1 MTEVSNGD
9 LLGVLLTVEHR
20 LGEMNGTML
29 GVKEQLQS
37 DRLRTAAIEVA
48 QNSKH
53 DTTEKRLQSLEKYRW
68 LQTGAAGAIGA
79 LVSALFGHRL
89 PF

>member
-1 MTEVSNGD
+1 MSEVSNGD
-9 LLGVLLTVEHR
+9 LLGVLLKVENR

-29 GVKEQLQS
+29 GVKEQLQG
-37 DRLRTAAIEVA
+37 DRLRTAAIEMA

-53 DTTEKRLQSLEKYRW
+53 ETTEKRLQSLEKYRW
-68 LQTGAAGAIGA
+68 LQTGAAGALGA
-79 LVSALFGHRL
+79 LISALFGHRL

>member
-9 LLGVLLTVEHR
+9 LLGVLLKVENR

-37 DRLRTAAIEVA
+37 

-53 DTTEKRLQSLEKYRW
+53 ETTEKRLQSLEKYRW

-79 LVSALFGHRL
+79 LFSAIFGHRL